1 MGMEELK
8 NMNTYEKNLVINL
21 YNLLVERTNK
31 SKEVLDILDVLS
43 QVNKKLDKER
53 HPEVLINKLNQYIRI
68 TASTGKIKFSNEEE
82 KLTIELSIIGQK
94 AGINGSYM
102 ADFSDKSQF
111 YKFGD
116 KVPFH

>member
-1 MGMEELK
+1 MEELK

-43 QVNKKLDKER
+43 QVNKRLDKER

-68 TASTGKIKFSNEEE
+68 TASTGKIKFSNE
-82 KLTIELSIIGQK
+82 LSIIGQK

-111 YKFGD
+111 YKFGE
-116 KVPFH
+116 KVPFHNN